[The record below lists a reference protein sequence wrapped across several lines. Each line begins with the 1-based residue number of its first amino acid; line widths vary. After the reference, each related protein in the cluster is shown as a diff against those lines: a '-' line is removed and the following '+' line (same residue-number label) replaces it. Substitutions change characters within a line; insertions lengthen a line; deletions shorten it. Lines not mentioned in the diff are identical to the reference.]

1 MKDTKT
7 YQTRFSLCSLG
18 HAPGVGLWGTGGA
31 QVVKKNSNMVMWH
44 IKLTRMTSRTECKLN
59 FHPRVKLVTL
69 GCGQRSNIIKFRL
82 PCQFQRFLYQ
92 TLCVFSVF
100 SQIKDR
106 NILNRIF
113 ILLPGSCPG
122 VRLVGAG
129 GVKNFSVGICDGA
142 PSTTCSSLIFVGHG
156 HLKKL
161 GLKSLLWLLFIGRQ
175 G

>member
-1 MKDTKT
+1 M
-7 YQTRFSLCSLG
+7 
-18 HAPGVGLWGTGGA
+18 
-31 QVVKKNSNMVMWH
+31 
-44 IKLTRMTSRTECKLN
+44 
-59 FHPRVKLVTL
+59 
-69 GCGQRSNIIKFRL
+69 
-82 PCQFQRFLYQ
+82 
-92 TLCVFSVF
+92 FSVF

-122 VRLVGAG
+122 VRLVDAG

-161 GLKSLLWLLFIGRQ
+161 GLKSLLFVCLFLLLYVPCQQLWSLRDGQFT
-175 G
+175 